1 MPNIFFGGL
10 DFGTSGVRIS
20 IINLQKELVYSNSV
34 HYQYSFK
41 NPTSWINSC
50 EKLLDG
56 LPINLKSNLHK
67 LAISGTSGTLTASN
81 SKGVLIGEAI
91 PYDQACNDN
100 KNLIESL
107 TIEEDHL
114 QTPYSSLAKALKLI
128 DKYGK
133 NILLRHQSDWITGWF
148 LQNWTYGE
156 EGNNLKLGW
165 DLIKQSWP
173 KSYLN
178 TSLVKSLPLII
189 KSGKIMGQIH
199 SELADR
205 LKLNKRIILISGTT
219 DSNAAF
225 LAAGLDKEEGLTVL
239 GTTIVV
245 KKIVN
250 KPIKEQGITTHRV
263 CGDWICGGSSN
274 AGCGILSKFFSDLE
288 INELSRQIN
297 TSKNTYINLLPL
309 NSKGERFPV
318 NNPFLEPILSP
329 RPVSDSLYLHA
340 LFEGLA
346 RIELKGWEKLY
357 ELTGSLP
364 KRIVTIGGGSKNPQW
379 RAIREQII
387 NIPIVSCKKTTS
399 FGTALLAINAT
410 Q

>member
-1 MPNIFFGGL
+1 MPDAFWGGL
-10 DFGTSGVRIS
+10 DFGTSGARIS
-20 IINLQKELVYSNSV
+20 IINLKKELKYSNSIS
-34 HYQYSFK
+34 YEYGFK
-41 NPTSWINSC
+41 NPNSWINSC
-50 EKLLDG
+50 EKLLDS
-56 LPINLKSNLHK
+56 LPHNIKSNIVK
-67 LAISGTSGTLTASN
+67 LAISGTSGTLLACN
-81 SKGVLIGEAI
+81 LRGDPIGEAI

-100 KNLIESL
+100 KNLIESI
-107 TIEEDHL
+107 TIGEDHL

-133 NILLRHQSDWITGWF
+133 DILLRHQSDWITGWF
-148 LQNWTYGE
+148 LKDWTYGE

-165 DLIKQSWP
+165 DLIKESWP
-173 KSYLN
+173 KNYLN
-178 TSLVKSLPLII
+178 TSLVKSLPIII

-199 SELADR
+199 SDLAER
-205 LKLNKRIILISGTT
+205 FELNKKILLISGTT

-245 KKIVN
+245 KKIIN
-250 KPIKEQGITTHRV
+250 NPIKEKGITTHRV
-263 CGDWICGGSSN
+263 SGDWICGGASN
-274 AGCGILSKFFSDLE
+274 AGCGILSQFFSDLE
-288 INELSRQIN
+288 IKELSRQIN
-297 TSKNTYINLLPL
+297 TSTQTSLNLLPL
-309 NSKGERFPV
+309 NSRGERFPV

-346 RIELKGWEKLY
+346 RIELRGWERLY
-357 ELTGSLP
+357 KLTGSFP

-379 RAIREQII
+379 RAIREKII
-387 NIPIVSCKKTTS
+387 NIPIVSCKRTTS
-399 FGTALLAINAT
+399 FGTALLAINAK